1 MSQNK
6 TNFRITAIL
15 LLINVGNS
23 LANDGIIRLRTS
35 YKYVVD
41 NWILDFNFNYLAVQ
55 SQNPV
60 PDNLDSVIIKLNKTH
75 VTILN
80 DLDTALATALRTLKT
95 DVSGRKYVIFKD
107 LQNEDKSWYLVYD
120 LIHHTIH
127 NEEMDDEYFMKRST
141 GTSMSLSCMGA
152 RLQV

>member
-1 MSQNK
+1 MSENK
-6 TNFRITAIL
+6 TNFRITVIL

-23 LANDGIIRLRTS
+23 GIIRTS
-35 YKYVVD
+35 MQY
-41 NWILDFNFNYLAVQ
+41 ILDFNLKYLASAVQ

-95 DVSGRKYVIFKD
+95 DASGRKYVIFKD
-107 LQNEDKSWYLVYD
+107 LQNEDKSWCLVYD

-127 NEEMDDEYFMKRST
+127 NEEMDNEYFTKRST
-141 GTSMSLSCMGA
+141 GMHLNKVS
-152 RLQV
+152 